1 MTGLVLKD
9 ILVMRKT
16 LKTYI
21 LFLIIYTL
29 LAVMGIF
36 DVSIITSMTQVI
48 IMLLPITAFSYD
60 EQAEWDRYAMVLPL
74 GRHCVVGARYLFA
87 LLMVL
92 GAAAFGLAVCVFLA
106 ILNSGSLAESLATIL
121 VSLGVGLWITDI
133 ILPLNYK
140 LGPERARPYLY
151 AVVFLPIILLLGSAK
166 LGLFHG
172 MDLSFLDRMSQPSVL
187 AVFALVPL
195 AALLAMAVS
204 YLISC
209 RILDVKEF

>member
-16 LKTYI
+16 LKTYV
-21 LFLIIYTL
+21 LFLIFYAL

-36 DVSIITSMTQVI
+36 DVSIITSMIQVI
-48 IMLLPITAFSYD
+48 IMLLPISAFSYD
-60 EQAEWDRYAMVLPL
+60 EQAEWDRYAMALPS
-74 GRHCVVGARYLFA
+74 GRHCVVSARYLFA

-92 GAAAFGLAVCVFLA
+92 GAAVFGLVVCVFLA
-106 ILNSGSLAESLATIL
+106 ILNSGSLAESLATVL
-121 VSLGVGLWITDI
+121 VSLGVGLLITDI

-151 AVVFLPIILLLGSAK
+151 AVVFLPIIILFGSAK
-166 LGLFHG
+166 LGLFEG
-172 MDLSFLDRMSQPSVL
+172 MDLSFLNRMSQASVL

-195 AALLAMAVS
+195 AALLAMGVS
-204 YLISC
+204 FLISC
-209 RILDVKEF
+209 RILDGKEF

>member
-21 LFLIIYTL
+21 LFLIFYAL
-29 LAVMGIF
+29 LAVIGVF
-36 DVSIITSMTQVI
+36 DVSIITSMIQVI
-48 IMLLPITAFSYD
+48 IMLLPISAFSYD
-60 EQAEWDRYAMVLPL
+60 EQAEWDRYAMALPL
-74 GRHCVVGARYLFA
+74 GRHCMVSARYLFA

-106 ILNSGSLAESLATIL
+106 ILNSGSLVESLATVL
-121 VSLGVGLWITDI
+121 VSLGVGLLITDI

-151 AVVFLPIILLLGSAK
+151 AIVFLPIIILFGSAK
-166 LGLFHG
+166 LGLFKG
-172 MDLSFLDRMSQPSVL
+172 MDLSFLDRMSQTSVL

-195 AALLAMAVS
+195 AALLAMGVS
-204 YLISC
+204 CLISC
-209 RILDVKEF
+209 RILDGKEF

>member
-16 LKTYI
+16 LKTYV
-21 LFLIIYTL
+21 LFLIFYAL

-36 DVSIITSMTQVI
+36 DVSIITSMIQVI
-48 IMLLPITAFSYD
+48 IMLLPISAFSYD
-60 EQAEWDRYAMVLPL
+60 EQAEWDRYAMALPL
-74 GRHCVVGARYLFA
+74 GRRCVVSARYLFA

-92 GAAAFGLAVCVFLA
+92 GAAAFGLVVCVFLA
-106 ILNSGSLAESLATIL
+106 ILNSGSLAESLATVL
-121 VSLGVGLWITDI
+121 VSLGVGLLITDI

-151 AVVFLPIILLLGSAK
+151 AVVFLPIIILFGSAK
-166 LGLFHG
+166 LGLFEG
-172 MDLSFLDRMSQPSVL
+172 MDLSFLNRMSQASVL

-195 AALLAMAVS
+195 AALLAMGVS
-204 YLISC
+204 FLISC
-209 RILDVKEF
+209 RILDGKEF